1 MQMFDVNA
9 IQQPTW
15 QIKLGDPA
23 QTVVNLN
30 YPTVDLLDR
39 LMAVAPEIE
48 EIAKKKDGE
57 IIRTLYGVIAD
68 VMNVNADGFT
78 FTGEELRDK
87 YRMSLLVVAKF
98 VAGYFEFIEQAN
110 NAKN

>member
-15 QIKLGDPA
+15 PMKLGDPE
-23 QTVVNLN
+23 QTVVHLC
-30 YPTVDLLDR
+30 YPTVELLDR

-48 EIAKKKDGE
+48 EIAKRKDGAV
-57 IIRTLYGVIAD
+57 IRALYNVIAD
-68 VMNVNADGFT
+68 VMNCNDDGYT

-87 YRMSLLVVAKF
+87 YRMSLLVIAKF

-110 NAKN
+110 TAKN